1 MRAVPA
7 PFRAGRRHTIGIGE
21 PILLQLSVFCAA
33 VAGRLSPEVWGDVRP
48 RCSSRCCWIGDRW
61 RVCPV
66 TRPLAPG
73 CYPLVIPVLV
83 AREVH
88 HAHSPLSI
96 AGVKPRHSGWYGFL
110 AICAPCRVSASIE
123 LGHAGPRV
131 VLGFQV
137 ELRRRC
143 CCRKR
148 SDVRV
153 GGVYRHPRTRLAPA
167 YPPIVRA

>member
-33 VAGRLSPEVWGDVRP
+33 VAGRLSPEVWGDVSLCRWFSG
-48 RCSSRCCWIGDRW
+48 RYRIRRW
-61 RVCPV
+61 RVFPV

-110 AICAPCRVSASIE
+110 AICATCRVSAPVQ
-123 LGHAGPRV
+123 LGHAEPRV
-131 VLGFQV
+131 VSGQQV